1 MVTLREYEIIIE
13 NLTKIYPNGTKAV
26 DNLNLKV
33 QKGEL
38 LGFLGPNGAG
48 KTTTIKMIAGLLK
61 PTSGRI
67 IVAGHELRKGS
78 SEYKMKI
85 GVIPQEIVFWEELT
99 VEENVMLMGRVYN
112 LPRAYL
118 KERVKSLLEEL
129 MLYEHRKKLGAQ
141 LSGGMKRRLNL
152 IMGIIHDPEIVIC
165 DEPSVG
171 MDPQSR
177 NILWEYLRNLVKKE
191 KKTMILTTHF
201 MEEAD
206 KLSDRVAII
215 DHGKLLVLDT
225 TENLKKTVGEGDT
238 VILKLENS
246 IKCDFELLKSID
258 DILEIYNHNSEIRLR
273 VKNAINNLPRILE
286 ILEQVNAKPNDIKI
300 RMNTLEDVFLA
311 LTGHELRE

>member
-1 MVTLREYEIIIE
+1 MKEYEIIIE
-13 NLTKIYPNGTKAV
+13 NLTKVYSNGTKAV
-26 DNLNLKV
+26 DDLNLKV
-33 QKGEL
+33 WKEEL

-67 IVAGHELRKGS
+67 IIAEKELRNGS

-85 GVIPQEIVFWEELT
+85 GVIPQETVIWDNLT
-99 VEENVMLMGRVYN
+99 VEENAMLIGRMYD
-112 LPRAYL
+112 LSGTYL
-118 KERVKSLLEEL
+118 KERVKFLLEEL

-141 LSGGMKRRLNL
+141 LSGGMRRRLNL
-152 IMGIIHDPEIVIC
+152 IMGIVHDPEIIIC

-177 NILWEYLRNLVKKE
+177 NILWEYLKNLVKKE

-206 KLSDRVAII
+206 KLSDRIAII
-215 DHGKLLVLDT
+215 DHGKLLILDT
-225 TENLKKTVGEGDT
+225 PENLKKTVGDGDT
-238 VILKLENS
+238 VILKLENNARFD
-246 IKCDFELLKSID
+246 INVLKDID
-258 DILEIYNHNSEIRLR
+258 DVLEIYGHNSEIRLR
-273 VKNAINNLPRILE
+273 VKNAINNLPKILD
-286 ILEQVNAKPNDIKI
+286 ILEQANIKPNDIKI

-311 LTGHELRE
+311 LTGRELRE

>member
-1 MVTLREYEIIIE
+1 MKEYEIIIE
-13 NLTKIYPNGTKAV
+13 NLTKVYSNGTKAV
-26 DNLNLKV
+26 DDLNLKV
-33 QKGEL
+33 RKEEL

-67 IVAGHELRKGS
+67 IIAGEELRNGS

-85 GVIPQEIVFWEELT
+85 GVIPQETVIWDNLT
-99 VEENVMLMGRVYN
+99 VEENAMLMGRMYD
-112 LPRAYL
+112 LSRSYL
-118 KERVKSLLEEL
+118 KERVKFLLEEL

-152 IMGIIHDPEIVIC
+152 IMGIVHDPEIIIC

-177 NILWEYLRNLVKKE
+177 NILWEYLKNLVKKE

-206 KLSDRVAII
+206 KLSDRIAII
-215 DHGKLLVLDT
+215 DHGKLLILDT
-225 TENLKKTVGEGDT
+225 PENLKKTVGDGDT
-238 VILKLENS
+238 VILKLENNARF
-246 IKCDFELLKSID
+246 DFKVLKDID
-258 DILEIYNHNSEIRLR
+258 DVLEIYGHNSEIRLR
-273 VKNAINNLPRILE
+273 VKNAINNLPKILD
-286 ILEQVNAKPNDIKI
+286 ILEQANIKPNDIKI

-311 LTGHELRE
+311 LTGRELRE

>member
-1 MVTLREYEIIIE
+1 MREYEIIIE
-13 NLTKIYPNGTKAV
+13 NLTKIYSDGTKAV
-26 DNLNLKV
+26 DNLNLKMW
-33 QKGEL
+33 KGEL

-67 IVAGHELRKGS
+67 IVAGEELRNGS

-99 VEENVMLMGRVYN
+99 VEENVMLMGRMYN
-112 LPRAYL
+112 LSRSHL
-118 KERVKSLLEEL
+118 KERVKFLLEEL
-129 MLYEHRKKLGAQ
+129 MLYEHRKKLVAQ

-152 IMGIIHDPEIVIC
+152 IMSIVHDPEIIIC

-177 NILWEYLRNLVKKE
+177 NILWEYLRNLVKKA

-215 DHGKLLVLDT
+215 DHGKLLILDT
-225 TENLKKTVGEGDT
+225 PENLKKTIGEGDT

-246 IKCDFELLKSID
+246 VRSEFKVLSGID
-258 DILEIYNHNSEIRLR
+258 DVLEIYNHNSEIRLR
-273 VKNAINNLPRILE
+273 VKNAINNLPKILD
-286 ILEQVNAKPNDIKI
+286 ILEQVNVKPNDIKI

-311 LTGHELRE
+311 LTGRELRE

>member
-1 MVTLREYEIIIE
+1 MKEYEIIIE
-13 NLTKIYPNGTKAV
+13 NLTKVYSNGTKAV
-26 DNLNLKV
+26 DDLNLKV
-33 QKGEL
+33 RKEEL

-67 IVAGHELRKGS
+67 IIAGEELRNGS

-85 GVIPQEIVFWEELT
+85 GVIPQETVIWDNLT
-99 VEENVMLMGRVYN
+99 VEENAMLMGRMYD
-112 LPRAYL
+112 LSRIYL
-118 KERVKSLLEEL
+118 KERVKFLLEEL

-152 IMGIIHDPEIVIC
+152 IMGIVHDPEIIIC

-177 NILWEYLRNLVKKE
+177 NILWEYLKNLVKKE

-206 KLSDRVAII
+206 KLSDRIAII
-215 DHGKLLVLDT
+215 DHGKLLILDT
-225 TENLKKTVGEGDT
+225 PENLKKTVGDGDT
-238 VILKLENS
+238 VILKLENNARF
-246 IKCDFELLKSID
+246 DFKVLKDMD
-258 DILEIYNHNSEIRLR
+258 DVLEIYGHNSEIRLR
-273 VKNAINNLPRILE
+273 VKNAINNLPKILD
-286 ILEQVNAKPNDIKI
+286 ILEQANIKPNDIKI

-311 LTGHELRE
+311 LTGRELRE

>member
-1 MVTLREYEIIIE
+1 MKEYEIIIE
-13 NLTKIYPNGTKAV
+13 NLTKVYSNGTKAV
-26 DNLNLKV
+26 DDLNLKV
-33 QKGEL
+33 RKEEL

-67 IVAGHELRKGS
+67 IIAGEELRNGS

-85 GVIPQEIVFWEELT
+85 GVIPQETVIWDNLT
-99 VEENVMLMGRVYN
+99 VEENAMLMGRMYD
-112 LPRAYL
+112 LSRIYL
-118 KERVKSLLEEL
+118 KERVKFLLEEL

-152 IMGIIHDPEIVIC
+152 IMGIVHDPEIIIC

-177 NILWEYLRNLVKKE
+177 NILWEYLKNLVKKE

-206 KLSDRVAII
+206 KLSDRIAII
-215 DHGKLLVLDT
+215 DHGKLLILDT
-225 TENLKKTVGEGDT
+225 PENLKKTVGDGDT
-238 VILKLENS
+238 VILKLENNARF
-246 IKCDFELLKSID
+246 DFKVLKDID
-258 DILEIYNHNSEIRLR
+258 DVLEIYGHNSEIRLR
-273 VKNAINNLPRILE
+273 VKNAINNLPKILD
-286 ILEQVNAKPNDIKI
+286 ILEQANIKPNDIKI

-311 LTGHELRE
+311 LTGRELRE